1 MREIHVSPFCK
12 KLLDS
17 LPCLWIFLICT
28 NSPDLMALAA
38 DREDALQGVL
48 HFRQE
53 AGLNAYPDENEDR
66 PEEKD
71 QAYKR
76 LTDK

>member
-1 MREIHVSPFCK
+1 MGEINVSPFCK

-17 LPCLWIFLICT
+17 LPGQRIFLICT
-28 NSPDLMALAA
+28 NTPDLVALAA
-38 DREDALQGVL
+38 DRKNALESVL
-48 HFRQE
+48 HFRKE
-53 AGLNAYPDENEDR
+53 SGLNAYPDKYEDR

-71 QAYKR
+71 QADKR